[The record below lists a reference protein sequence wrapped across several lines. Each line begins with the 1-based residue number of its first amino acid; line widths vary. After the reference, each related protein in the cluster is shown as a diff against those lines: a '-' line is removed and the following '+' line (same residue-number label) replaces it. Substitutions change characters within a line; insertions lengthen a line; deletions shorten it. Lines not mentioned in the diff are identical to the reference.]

1 MKDWHLR
8 STFKNGVSS
17 GGAIQYVKMFGIIG
31 VFVLLLA
38 CINFMNL
45 STARAQKR
53 AKEVGIRKTVGSYKN
68 QLVIQFLLE
77 SFFITCF
84 AFIIA
89 CILVI
94 LLLPAFNSLA
104 DKELVFPYS
113 SPLFW
118 VIGLGLITITS
129 LLAGSYPALYLSSF
143 RPVRVLK
150 GFSSPGK
157 STVSFRKALVVTQFM
172 VSIILVSGTIVVNK
186 QIQHSKDRP
195 IGYDKS
201 GLIMIEKTT
210 DDFEGKYNV
219 LREALKNSGAI
230 VEMAES
236 SSPMTEVWHSN
247 GGYDWEGKD
256 PDFITNMVNFYVSHD
271 YGNTIGWEMAQGRN
285 FSRDLAS
292 DSTAYVINEA
302 AVDYMG
308 LQNPVGK
315 TIRWYD
321 GQHEVIGVVKNQLT
335 ESPFEPVKPA
345 IYSINYN
352 EGNWISL
359 KLVTEKSVAQ
369 SLEQIEAEF
378 TKVAP
383 SVPFEF
389 QFVDEAFGKKFGTE
403 ERMRRLS
410 EIFSILAIFISCLG
424 LFGLS
429 TFMAETRTKEIGI
442 RKVLGASIPSLFS
455 MLSKDFLTLILL
467 SGVLAIP
474 LLSLSCR
481 NG

>member
-77 SFFITCF
+77 SFFLTCF

-157 STVSFRKALVVTQFM
+157 STVSLRKALVVTQFM

-247 GGYDWEGKD
+247 GGYDWEGK
-256 PDFITNMVNFYVSHD
+256 T
-271 YGNTIGWEMAQGRN
+271 
-285 FSRDLAS
+285 L
-292 DSTAYVINEA
+292 
-302 AVDYMG
+302 
-308 LQNPVGK
+308 
-315 TIRWYD
+315 
-321 GQHEVIGVVKNQLT
+321 
-335 ESPFEPVKPA
+335 
-345 IYSINYN
+345 
-352 EGNWISL
+352 ISL
-359 KLVTEKSVAQ
+359 P
-369 SLEQIEAEF
+369 IW
-378 TKVAP
+378 
-383 SVPFEF
+383 
-389 QFVDEAFGKKFGTE
+389 
-403 ERMRRLS
+403 
-410 EIFSILAIFISCLG
+410 
-424 LFGLS
+424 
-429 TFMAETRTKEIGI
+429 
-442 RKVLGASIPSLFS
+442 
-455 MLSKDFLTLILL
+455 LTLC
-467 SGVLAIP
+467 IP
-474 LLSLSCR
+474 
-481 NG
+481 